1 MNTVKYLERGLWGIV
16 ATPFSSPDF
25 TIDEL
30 SLRRE
35 ISLFRSIGASGVVAL
50 GVFGEGAA
58 LDSTEQ
64 IQVVRTVIDE
74 AKGLPIVV
82 GISERTT
89 ATAVEQAKR
98 IVNSTGDN
106 ISALMVQVNS
116 PSPAILVEHFTH
128 IYNQTKLG
136 IVLQDYPV
144 VSGIKISIN
153 QILETVKQCPFIVA
167 IKSESP
173 PTSQAIA
180 GLTAKTDIP
189 VFGGLGGVGLLDEL
203 AAGAAGAMT
212 GFSFPEGLLET
223 LNVWNA
229 QGIDAAREAFG
240 KWLPLAN
247 FEAQP
252 GIALAI
258 RKELLKQRGVFTE
271 SIVRPPA
278 PEFPEILRPMLLS
291 HLAAAQKILNSSKG
305 Q

>member
-1 MNTVKYLERGLWGIV
+1 MGSVQYLKKGLWGIV
-16 ATPFSSPDF
+16 ATPFLTPDF
-25 TIDEL
+25 VIDKS

-35 ISLFRSIGASGVVAL
+35 IKFFRTIGATGVVAL

-58 LDSTEQ
+58 LDSHEQ
-64 IQVVRTVIDE
+64 IDVVSTVIDE
-74 AKGLPIVV
+74 AQGLPIVV

-89 ATAVEQAKR
+89 ATAIEQAKG
-98 IVNSTGDN
+98 ILAVADGKV
-106 ISALMVQVNS
+106 SALMVQVNT
-116 PSPAILVEHFTH
+116 PTPQELIEHLTQ

-144 VSGIKISIN
+144 VSGIKISVS

-180 GLTAKTDIP
+180 GLSAHTDIP
-189 VFGGLGGVGLLDEL
+189 IFGGLGGVGLLDEL

-223 LNVWNA
+223 LDAWNSGGA
-229 QGIDAAREAFG
+229 DAAREAFS

-258 RKELLKQRGVFTE
+258 RKELLKQRGIFKE
-271 SIVRPPA
+271 SVVRAPA
-278 PEFPEILRPMLLS
+278 PAFPEILRPMLMS
-291 HLAAAQKILNSSKG
+291 HFAAAEKILKKSKG
-305 Q
+305 

>member
-1 MNTVKYLERGLWGIV
+1 VGSVQYLKTGLWGIV
-16 ATPFSSPDF
+16 ATPFLTPDF
-25 TIDEL
+25 VIDKS

-35 ISLFRSIGASGVVAL
+35 IKFFRTIGATGVVAL

-58 LDSTEQ
+58 LDSHEQ
-64 IQVVRTVIDE
+64 IDVVSTVIDE
-74 AKGLPIVV
+74 AQGLPIVV

-89 ATAVEQAKR
+89 ATAIEQAKG
-98 IVNSTGDN
+98 ILAVADGKV
-106 ISALMVQVNS
+106 SALMVQVNT
-116 PSPAILVEHFTH
+116 PTPQELIEHLTQ

-144 VSGIKISIN
+144 VSGIKISVS

-180 GLTAKTDIP
+180 GLSAHTDIP
-189 VFGGLGGVGLLDEL
+189 IFGGLGGVGLLDEL

-223 LNVWNA
+223 LDAWNSGGA
-229 QGIDAAREAFG
+229 DAAREAFS

-258 RKELLKQRGVFTE
+258 RKELLKQRGIFNE
-271 SIVRPPA
+271 SIVRAPA
-278 PEFPEILRPMLLS
+278 PEFPEILRPMLMS
-291 HLAAAQKILNSSKG
+291 HFAAAEKILKKSKG
-305 Q
+305 

>member
-1 MNTVKYLERGLWGIV
+1 VQYLKKGLWGIV
-16 ATPFSSPDF
+16 ATPFLTPDF
-25 TIDEL
+25 VIDK
-30 SLRRE
+30 SALRRE
-35 ISLFRSIGASGVVAL
+35 IKFFRSIGATGVVAL

-58 LDSTEQ
+58 LDSHEQ
-64 IQVVRTVIDE
+64 IDVVSTVIDE
-74 AKGLPIVV
+74 AQGLPIVV

-89 ATAVEQAKR
+89 ATAIEQAKG
-98 IVNSTGDN
+98 ILAVADGKV
-106 ISALMVQVNS
+106 SALMVQVNT
-116 PSPAILVEHFTH
+116 PSPQELIEHLTQ

-144 VSGIKISIN
+144 VSGIKISIS

-180 GLTAKTDIP
+180 GLSAHTDIP
-189 VFGGLGGVGLLDEL
+189 IFGGLGGVGLLDEL

-223 LNVWNA
+223 LDAWNSHGA
-229 QGIDAAREAFG
+229 DAAREAFS

-258 RKELLKQRGVFTE
+258 RKELLKQRGIFNE
-271 SIVRPPA
+271 SIVRAPA
-278 PEFPEILRPMLLS
+278 PEFPEILRPMLMS
-291 HLAAAQKILNSSKG
+291 NLAEAEKILKKSKG
-305 Q
+305 

>member
-1 MNTVKYLERGLWGIV
+1 MGGFKYLDSGLWGIV
-16 ATPFSSPDF
+16 ATPFLKHDF
-25 TIDEL
+25 EIDQS

-35 ISLFRSIGASGVVAL
+35 ISLFRSIGARGVVAL
-50 GVFGEGAA
+50 GVFGEGVALNAA
-58 LDSTEQ
+58 EQ
-64 IQVVRTVIDE
+64 VEVVTTVIDE
-74 AKGLPIVV
+74 AQGLPIVV

-89 ATAVEQAKR
+89 APAVEQAKR
-98 IVNSTGDN
+98 IVASTGEN
-106 ISALMVQVNS
+106 VTALMVQVNS
-116 PSPAILVEHFTH
+116 PRPEILVEHLRRIHQET
-128 IYNQTKLG
+128 NLG

-144 VSGIKISIN
+144 VSGIKISVKH
-153 QILETVKQCPFIVA
+153 ILETVKQCPFIVA

-180 GLTAKTDIP
+180 ELALETDIP
-189 VFGGLGGVGLLDEL
+189 IFGGLGGVGLLDEL

-223 LNVWNA
+223 LNAWNEE
-229 QGIDAAREAFG
+229 GREKAREVFS

-258 RKELLKQRGVFTE
+258 RKELFKARGIFSE

-278 PEFPEILRPMLLS
+278 PGFPEVLRPMLLD
-291 HLAAAQKILNSSKG
+291 HLAAAQGFLNNGKA
-305 Q
+305 